1 MILKSI
7 RASQFM
13 KYRQLEI
20 TDLPANSMIGI
31 FGDNE
36 SGKSTIGEAISFAL
50 FGCSIRYQQKNLT
63 SLIQWDAKEC
73 EVTISF
79 VIGNQKT
86 YTVIRHLDQ
95 KGEQNAVF
103 IEGDETSPNIL
114 ALGQKAVNKAIMKV
128 SGLTFEKFRHS
139 FYLAQKEIDLY
150 VKEHN
155 NNTCSILQK
164 LLGFNRFLET
174 SERMEIDKA
183 TLIQNKEN
191 LQNELVI
198 FDSMLQ
204 NIKFTSTDEKKI
216 LQEIEEADSQK
227 VKLESEMKIN
237 DEQTERSQF
246 FVNTYKALSYGLD
259 SIIKA
264 LHIQCYQEKLQMLSS
279 IFKMLQQKYSL
290 LEHAIESSQDEQNKI
305 KNEFCSY
312 DVFQKKLEELQHDT
326 EEYQKKLN
334 NRLTMPKQNKNQG
347 NNLQQSLQF
356 CNNCI
361 KTYKHKILFFVCFL
375 IFFLIIAVL
384 SGSNLFYEVESIKV
398 LPNFILSCL
407 NFILNCSKFV
417 SGIIFA
423 ISSIISLSFLIAIFC
438 TKKKI
443 SQNRL
448 QKKELHQEIE
458 VLQKESNICLNFDSK
473 IFAHLQEQIAQIH
486 DHDIQK
492 NFLNI
497 WNEYSSILKQ
507 YDTLNEYKNFLEH
520 SRIVNEHKL
529 QEQNGK
535 KEKITSLLNLIQST
549 NQSIDKDAPLEIVD
563 PKLLEDW
570 TLLEKTIYQLI
581 SMLHEHQMYVPATE
595 EELGQY
601 ELDSL
606 WQEYDRNRVLFRD
619 ATGIT
624 SMGGGMGMLNRLKMA
639 FKNKNGDAL
648 KQQIELERSN
658 FFNTLTSLE
667 ELENKLESDKAKK
680 NELLNQ
686 YTELHIKAKELN
698 VLYQQCIKEL
708 TEKKEIISKQKS
720 HLQLIK
726 ETEHN
731 ILVLETS
738 IRMLQETLTNVEKR
752 FAPGIAQMMSQ
763 LIPTLTNGRYRY
775 VHVTDDLKITPYST
789 EKNGFV
795 DFTELSG
802 GTADQLFL
810 ALRLAFSQAIVST
823 DPKANSNQFLFFD
836 EPITSFDENRAELFF
851 QVVQSYNNDF
861 IQIFAISPR
870 SYTRDRFDVIIDTN
884 ENFNG
889 QLIIHC
895 KSKN

>member
-1 MILKSI
+1 MILKLI

-20 TDLPANSMIGI
+20 TDLPANGMIGI

-36 SGKSTIGEAISFAL
+36 SGKSTIGEAIAFAL
-50 FGCSIRYQQKNLT
+50 FGCSIRYHQKNLT

-79 VIGNQKT
+79 VIGNKKT

-95 KGEQNAVF
+95 KCEQNAVF
-103 IEGDETSPNIL
+103 IEGDEQSPNIL

-174 SERMEIDKA
+174 SEKMEIDKA
-183 TLIQNKEN
+183 TLIKNKEN

-204 NIKFTSTDEKKI
+204 NIKFSSTEEKKI
-216 LQEIEEADSQK
+216 LQDIEEADSQK
-227 VKLESEMKIN
+227 VKLESAMKIN
-237 DEQTERSQF
+237 DEKTERSQF

-264 LHIQCYQEKLQMLSS
+264 LHIQCYQEKLQILSS

-290 LEHAIESSQDEQNKI
+290 LEHAIESSQNEQNKI
-305 KNEFCSY
+305 KHEFCSFDTLQMNLENLQQ
-312 DVFQKKLEELQHDT
+312 DVEK
-326 EEYQKKLN
+326 YQITLH
-334 NRLTMPKQNKNQG
+334 NRLTIPNQNEKTN
-347 NNLQQSLQF
+347 NNLQQLLQV
-356 CNNCI
+356 CHNSI
-361 KTYKHKILFFVCFL
+361 QTYKHKILFFACFFIL
-375 IFFLIIAVL
+375 FLIIAIW
-384 SGSNLFYEVESIKV
+384 SGSNLFFESALIQF
-398 LPNFILSCL
+398 LPNIVS
-407 NFILNCSKFV
+407 NYAKFFY
-417 SGIIFA
+417 GIILA
-423 ISSIISLSFLIAIFC
+423 ISSIGSLSFLIAILL

-443 SQNRL
+443 VQKQLQN
-448 QKKELHQEIE
+448 KKLHQEIE
-458 VLQKESNICLNFDSK
+458 VLQKESNICLSFDSK

-486 DHDIQK
+486 DHHIQQS
-492 NFLNI
+492 FLNI
-497 WNEYSSILKQ
+497 WNEYSLIFKQ
-507 YDTLNEYKNFLEH
+507 YATLNEYKNSLEH
-520 SRIVNEHKL
+520 ERVINEHKL
-529 QEQNGK
+529 QEQNSK
-535 KEKITSLLNLIQST
+535 KEKITSLLSLIQST
-549 NQSIDKDAPLEIVD
+549 NYSIDKDAPLEIID
-563 PKLLEDW
+563 LKILEDW
-570 TLLEKTIYQLI
+570 NLLEKTIYQLI
-581 SMLHEHQMYVPATE
+581 STLHEHQMYMPATE
-595 EELGQY
+595 EELEQY

-606 WQEYDRNRVLFRD
+606 WQEYDNNRALFRD

-639 FKNKNGDAL
+639 FKNKSGDAL
-648 KQQIELERSN
+648 KQQIELEKSN
-658 FFNTLTSLE
+658 FFNTITSLE
-667 ELENKLESDKAKK
+667 ELECQLESDKAKK
-680 NELLNQ
+680 NDLLNQ
-686 YTELHIKAKELN
+686 YTELHIKTKELN
-698 VLYQQCIKEL
+698 LLYQQCMKEL
-708 TEKKEIISKQKS
+708 AEKKEILTKQKN
-720 HLQLIK
+720 HAQLIK
-726 ETEHN
+726 ETDHN

-738 IRMLQETLTNVEKR
+738 IQMLKETLASVEKR

-763 LIPTLTNGRYRY
+763 LIPTLTNGRYQY

-789 EKNGFV
+789 DKNGFV
-795 DFTELSG
+795 DFSELSG

-823 DPKANSNQFLFFD
+823 EPKANSNQFLFFD
-836 EPITSFDENRAELFF
+836 EPITSFDENRAESFF
-851 QVVQSYNNDF
+851 QVVQTYNNDF
-861 IQIFAISPR
+861 VQIFAISPR

-884 ENFNG
+884 ENSNG

-895 KSKN
+895 KVKD